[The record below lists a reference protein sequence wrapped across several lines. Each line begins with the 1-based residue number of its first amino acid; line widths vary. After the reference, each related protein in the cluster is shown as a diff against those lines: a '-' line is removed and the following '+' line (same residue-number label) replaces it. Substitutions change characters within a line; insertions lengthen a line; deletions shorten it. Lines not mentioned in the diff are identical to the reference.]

1 MFEHLRGLVTAII
14 SPIARLLLRMRISPD
29 AITILGT
36 IATCT
41 AAFTLVPKGHLIA
54 GGLTVT
60 AFALFDLLDG
70 TMARLSNRVSEFGK
84 FLDSTLDRIADAA
97 VFGSVIFYFAGPGDS
112 TFGMAMALYCLISGF
127 GVSYS
132 RARAESIG
140 MDARVGL
147 MERTDR
153 LALVGFSAI
162 PAQLMDRPI
171 ILAWGMAVIGTLT
184 TVTFLQRVL
193 AVRRQALVATPSD
206 Q

>member
-14 SPIARLLLRMRISPD
+14 TPLAKLLLRLKVSPD
-29 AITILGT
+29 AITVVGT

-41 AAFTLVPKGHLIA
+41 AAFVFVPRGELII
-54 GGLTVT
+54 GGLLVT

-70 TMARLSNRVSEFGK
+70 TMARLSNRTTEFGK

-97 VFGSVIFYFAGPGDS
+97 VFGSVVFYFAGPGDS
-112 TFGMAMALYCLISGF
+112 LLGMSTALFCLISGF

-147 MERTDR
+147 MERADR
-153 LALVGFSAI
+153 LAFMGLIAL
-162 PAQLMDRPI
+162 PAQLMDRPE
-171 ILAWGMAVIGTLT
+171 ILAWGLLVIGTFT
-184 TVTFLQRVL
+184 TITFLQRVL
-193 AVRRQALVATPSD
+193 AVRRQALVAVTTN
-206 Q
+206 

>member
-14 SPIARLLLRMRISPD
+14 SPLARLLLRIGVSPD
-29 AITILGT
+29 AITVVGT

-41 AAFTLVPKGHLIA
+41 AAFVFVPQGHLIV

-97 VFGSVIFYFAGPGDS
+97 IFGSVLFFFAGPGDS
-112 TFGMAMALYCLISGF
+112 LFGMSAALYCLISGF

-153 LALVGFSAI
+153 LALMGFAAI
-162 PAQLMDRPI
+162 PAQLMDRPE
-171 ILAWGMAVIGTLT
+171 ILAWGLAVIGALT
-184 TVTFLQRVL
+184 TITFLQRVL
-193 AVRRQALVATPSD
+193 AVRRQALVTTSTE
-206 Q
+206 